1 MTNLSNMS
9 TKTKKHI
16 YQKQVFFH
24 VIGWFFYIV
33 YSTGATMISEPNRVF
48 YLWDTS
54 WYIFNN
60 IIVFYSF
67 ALIIYPLLEKRS
79 YAISIFSL
87 MLTYVVFHLS
97 HYVRIILKYYSEP
110 MPEYYQKISGI
121 LIIFFP
127 VFIQFMAFAT
137 VYWFYVYTKKQ
148 NQTKLILEQR
158 NHEIEVSFLKSQ
170 INQHFIYNML
180 NMFYVNAMQY
190 SDKLAG
196 GILSLSEL
204 MRFSV
209 SHEQNSLIPI
219 EEELKYVASYI
230 ELNQLRFNEKLLINF
245 KTEGDLSIYRIPHLC
260 ILTLVENAFKHGNL
274 KLAPLDILIK
284 AENDTLYV
292 SLKNMKHT
300 AKISNSTGIG
310 LENLKRRLS
319 LLLEN
324 RFTLETS
331 ADETFFYTVLTVKKL

>member
-1 MTNLSNMS
+1 MRMNFISNNEI
-9 TKTKKHI
+9 TKKVLTHI
-16 YQKQVFFH
+16 TVWLIYLVLSS
-24 VIGWFFYIV
+24 G
-33 YSTGATMISEPNRVF
+33 TMISLYNGIIPEIDDFLILSTAKIFLVYSFYFIILPTFWGKKEILKGIVF
-48 YLWDTS
+48 L
-54 WYIFNN
+54 ILI
-60 IIVFYSF
+60 IIVFYLILYFRLWVTRIRFPNYQTPEYNKHLYSF
-67 ALIIYPLLEKRS
+67 L
-79 YAISIFSL
+79 
-87 MLTYVVFHLS
+87 LTYIH
-97 HYVRIILKYYSEP
+97 HIITFGSIGTL
-110 MPEYYQKISGI
+110 
-121 LIIFFP
+121 
-127 VFIQFMAFAT
+127 
-137 VYWFYVYTKKQ
+137 YWFYKHTKKQ
-148 NQTKLILEQR
+148 NQTQLALEQR
-158 NHEIEVSFLKSQ
+158 NHEIEISFLKSQ

-180 NMFYVNAMQY
+180 NMFYVNAMKY

-196 GILSLSEL
+196 SILSLSEL

-209 SHEQNSLIPI
+209 SHEQNSLIPV
-219 EEELKYVASYI
+219 EEELMYIESYI
-230 ELNQLRFNEKLLINF
+230 DLNQLRFNEKLLINF
-245 KTEGDLSIYRIPHLC
+245 KIEGDLSTYRIPHLC

-284 AENDTLYV
+284 AENNTLYV

>member
-1 MTNLSNMS
+1 MKIELGKYK
-9 TKTKKHI
+9 KTILWHI
-16 YQKQVFFH
+16 C
-24 VIGWFFYIV
+24 GWLFYSI
-33 YSTGATMISEPNRVF
+33 YSTGATIISEPNRKF
-48 YLWDTS
+48 YVWDTS
-54 WYIFNN
+54 WYIINN
-60 IIVFYSF
+60 ILLFYFFASLVYPSF
-67 ALIIYPLLEKRS
+67 EKRK
-79 YAISIFSL
+79 YLKALLYFVVG
-87 MLTYVVFHLS
+87 YFVFHFS
-97 HYVRIILKYYSEP
+97 HFMRIHVKYFSAP
-110 MPEYYQKISGI
+110 LPEYYQKISGL

-127 VFIQFMAFAT
+127 NFIQFIAFAA
-137 VYWFYVYTKKQ
+137 VFSFYNYSQKQ
-148 NQTKLILEQR
+148 NQTKLVLEQR
-158 NHEIEVSFLKSQ
+158 NHAIEVSFLKSQ

-219 EEELKYVASYI
+219 EEELKYVESYI

-284 AENDTLYV
+284 AENNTLYV

-324 RFTLETS
+324 RFTLDATS
-331 ADETFFYTVLTVKKL
+331 DENFFYTVLTVKKL